1 MTYEHINP
9 KNEEKRAEII
19 PGNTQQVTPKP
30 LSYGVLHTWLVI
42 STNWFTL
49 TKLVLAF
56 QALHPALVLK
66 RDEIEL

>member
-1 MTYEHINP
+1 MR
-9 KNEEKRAEII
+9 KREQKLF
-19 PGNTQQVTPKP
+19 PETLKQVTPKP
-30 LSYGVLHTWLVI
+30 LGYGVLHTWLVI

-49 TKLVLAF
+49 TRLVLAF

>member
-1 MTYEHINP
+1 MRKREQKLFPETP
-9 KNEEKRAEII
+9 K
-19 PGNTQQVTPKP
+19 QVTSKPK
-30 LSYGVLHTWLVI
+30 SYGVLHTWLVI

-66 RDEIEL
+66 RDEIVL